1 MEVACLKPR
10 RQMRILD
17 LIRQHIIET
26 QEELAEQL
34 RQDGISVTQ
43 ATVSRDI
50 KDLKLVKVPVG
61 DGRYRY
67 ALPEDQSQASQV
79 ERMLRLMRECV
90 VNVDY
95 SENLLVL
102 MTLPAT
108 AAVVAE
114 AIDGLRWPEI
124 IGSLAGERNVFA
136 VVKPKSETKA
146 VAERL
151 RELIR

>member
-1 MEVACLKPR
+1 
-10 RQMRILD
+10 MRILD
-17 LIRQHIIET
+17 LIRQHVIET

-34 RQDGISVTQ
+34 RQDGIHVTQ

-67 ALPEDQSQASQV
+67 ALPEDQSMASQV

-90 VNVDY
+90 VSIDY
-95 SENLLVL
+95 SENILVL
-102 MTLPAT
+102 LTLPAT
-108 AAVVAE
+108 AAVVSE

-136 VVKPKSETKA
+136 VVKPKSATKA

-151 RELIR
+151 RQLMR

>member
-1 MEVACLKPR
+1 
-10 RQMRILD
+10 MRILD
-17 LIRQHIIET
+17 LIRQHVIET

-34 RQDGISVTQ
+34 RQDGIHVTQ

-67 ALPEDQSQASQV
+67 ALPEDQSMASQF

-90 VNVDY
+90 VHIDY

-102 MTLPAT
+102 LTLPAT
-108 AAVVAE
+108 AAVVSE

-146 VAERL
+146 IAERL
-151 RELIR
+151 RQLIR

>member
-1 MEVACLKPR
+1 MEVALLKPR

-17 LIRQHIIET
+17 LIRQNIIET

-34 RQDGISVTQ
+34 RQDGIDVTQ

-50 KDLKLVKVPVG
+50 KDLMLVKVPAG

-67 ALPEDQSQASQV
+67 ALPEDQTMASQF

-102 MTLPAT
+102 LTLPAT
-108 AAVVAE
+108 AAVVSE

-124 IGSLAGERNVFA
+124 IGTLAGERNVFA
-136 VVKPKSETKA
+136 VIKPKSETKA

-151 RELIR
+151 RQLIR

>member
-1 MEVACLKPR
+1 MKPR

-17 LIRQHIIET
+17 LIRQHVVET
-26 QEELAEQL
+26 QEELASHL
-34 RQDGISVTQ
+34 RRDGIDVTQ

-50 KDLKLVKVPVG
+50 KELNLVKVPAG

-67 ALPEDQSQASQV
+67 ALPEDQGMISQF

-102 MTLPAT
+102 LTLPAT
-108 AAVVAE
+108 AAVVSE

-124 IGSLAGERNVFA
+124 IGTLSGERNVFA
-136 VVKPKSETKA
+136 VIKPKEETAA

-151 RELIR
+151 RQLIR

>member
-1 MEVACLKPR
+1 MKPR

-17 LIRQHIIET
+17 LIRQHVIET

-34 RQDGISVTQ
+34 RQDGIDVTQ

-50 KDLKLVKVPVG
+50 KELKLVKVPAG

-67 ALPEDQSQASQV
+67 ALPEDQTMASQF

-90 VNVDY
+90 VNIDY

-102 MTLPAT
+102 LTLPAT
-108 AAVVAE
+108 AAVVSE

-124 IGSLAGERNVFA
+124 IGTLAGERNVFA
-136 VVKPKSETKA
+136 VIKPKSEAKA

-151 RELIR
+151 RQLIH